1 VVLPQDA
8 LFQIINQSKEE
19 KDWEIVLGGHI
30 RNAKALIPENIFA
43 GDPGTIGIGLL
54 QGQESS
60 ALDFLKLIT
69 YLISNNFSWETAAIS
84 KYIYKR
90 VKSPLNTSFLE
101 YLFSIGGDTTES
113 LASNFFSLAIDAN
126 DFDVVKKMMD
136 WGINPNTRAYSYFRG
151 GLFTP
156 LQHACWMQNVEI
168 VQVLIDGGASLKI
181 NEPASQTNI
190 LSLVIQPAD
199 LNHKFSGNDGP
210 HDSTNDGHYHKE
222 LVKIKLIQILLR
234 AGATVNPNHGRSPLA
249 TAARFGYA
257 EIVDLLIAAGSDVN
271 FSGAGPQ
278 STPLI
283 DAVMHNEGIPEKDLI
298 TVVRSLLQAGADV
311 QEELFNRHFQNIT
324 VLEAAIPRKSDLVV
338 QLLLNSGARITKSAF
353 AKAAEYCNSSTVDLF
368 IKSGARVT
376 EEIIRCAAKN
386 EESECFWFLL
396 DAVEEDIKHKCKCT
410 ALGQCI
416 SDGNL
421 DLIDKLEKSGA
432 KLNSNFGFGG
442 AIEAIVKRGDI
453 HILRWLLDRYQESV
467 RTSLGRALT
476 AAILLGQ
483 NDATE
488 MLLTAGADVADEEN
502 LEEFSPLSAAVSRE
516 NSHLIRRLLAAGA
529 AVNNTH
535 FMDGFGQEFF
545 RIITTVLPAVV
556 SWGDYSLIQ
565 EIINAGAN
573 VNAPGYPKGETA
585 LAVAIQRG
593 DARIVGIL
601 IDAGADANAD
611 AALIYG
617 PTALEVASRNNDL
630 SMVQFLLGLGAD
642 PDEWSLVEAISGSV
656 ELAQTLLAARLGRYH
671 RYSKGYGCR
680 ALQYA
685 RHRRECNHSTKD
697 WRWG

>member
-1 VVLPQDA
+1 
-8 LFQIINQSKEE
+8 
-19 KDWEIVLGGHI
+19 
-30 RNAKALIPENIFA
+30 
-43 GDPGTIGIGLL
+43 
-54 QGQESS
+54 
-60 ALDFLKLIT
+60 
-69 YLISNNFSWETAAIS
+69 
-84 KYIYKR
+84 
-90 VKSPLNTSFLE
+90 
-101 YLFSIGGDTTES
+101 
-113 LASNFFSLAIDAN
+113 
-126 DFDVVKKMMD
+126 
-136 WGINPNTRAYSYFRG
+136 
-151 GLFTP
+151 
-156 LQHACWMQNVEI
+156 
-168 VQVLIDGGASLKI
+168 
-181 NEPASQTNI
+181 
-190 LSLVIQPAD
+190 
-199 LNHKFSGNDGP
+199 
-210 HDSTNDGHYHKE
+210 
-222 LVKIKLIQILLR
+222 
-234 AGATVNPNHGRSPLA
+234 
-249 TAARFGYA
+249 
-257 EIVDLLIAAGSDVN
+257 
-271 FSGAGPQ
+271 
-278 STPLI
+278 
-283 DAVMHNEGIPEKDLI
+283 
-298 TVVRSLLQAGADV
+298 
-311 QEELFNRHFQNIT
+311 
-324 VLEAAIPRKSDLVV
+324 
-338 QLLLNSGARITKSAF
+338 
-353 AKAAEYCNSSTVDLF
+353 
-368 IKSGARVT
+368 
-376 EEIIRCAAKN
+376 
-386 EESECFWFLL
+386 
-396 DAVEEDIKHKCKCT
+396 
-410 ALGQCI
+410 
-416 SDGNL
+416 
-421 DLIDKLEKSGA
+421 LIDKLEKSGA